1 MTSKASRL
9 RIKRTQR
16 AGRPRKENA
25 ARFPSG
31 QIKHE
36 ERERDIMAVAV
47 EARKRIHGLDTN
59 SIFAG
64 YVGGR
69 LFLDG
74 RISECEREAGDRYAE
89 MMVRYY
95 RLVGI
100 PAPSAR
106 AQSLFSVKGHDGDI
120 SEELAKRARSASDQM
135 MKLEGILLRL
145 KDGPRIKTTV
155 FNTFVLDLD
164 ILRTMSET
172 QLSWLRRGLQE
183 IHFQLGLPKSRS
195 VA

>member
-1 MTSKASRL
+1 MSSKASRL
-9 RIKRTQR
+9 RVKRAVR
-16 AGRPRKENA
+16 AGRPEKEGVE
-25 ARFPSG
+25 RYPGG
-31 QIKHE
+31 QIRHSETEKE
-36 ERERDIMAVAV
+36 VKAVAI
-47 EARKRIHGLDTN
+47 EARKRIHGLDT
-59 SIFAG
+59 SSVFAG

-106 AQSLFSVKGHDGDI
+106 AQSLFAVKGHDGDI
-120 SEELAKRARSASDQM
+120 SEELVKRARSASDQM

-145 KDGPRIKTTV
+145 EDGPRVKTTV

-164 ILRTMSET
+164 VMRTMSDT

-183 IHFQLGLPKSRS
+183 IHFQLGLSKSRS